1 MKGGLGTTV
10 GCGDYNST
18 LWDKCVLF
26 SSPDVWTVQIEYAK
40 EKTTMSKTTNK
51 VAKFDAKQI
60 LSKPE
65 VKIFNDQVAKCEN
78 AGRLAQV
85 TVANLIYAADT
96 DGTTK
101 AMGLESAAD
110 FLIQVRGYSRSQA
123 YNLQRV
129 GRFLKGTTEKDL
141 GGNVY
146 SVSALLELLTAFNN
160 DYDAVHKFIGEG
172 KTDAFTSVRKLR
184 AALKAATTPKI
195 AADAESKDVTEG
207 KAESESKAESDSKTD
222 SDSDSKT
229 DSKPYIV
236 DMAIIVPNGVGG
248 EVTYKSINGKY
259 TLPAIVAPLQKLAAI
274 NKHPEGK
281 IVVTIK
287 AVK

>member
-1 MKGGLGTTV
+1 
-10 GCGDYNST
+10 
-18 LWDKCVLF
+18 
-26 SSPDVWTVQIEYAK
+26 
-40 EKTTMSKTTNK
+40 MSKTTNK

-65 VKIFNDQVAKCEN
+65 VKIFNEQVAKCEN
-78 AGRLAQV
+78 ADRLAQV

-129 GRFLKGTTEKDL
+129 GRFLKGNTEKDL

-160 DYDAVHKFIGEG
+160 DYDAVHKFIAEG
-172 KTDAFTSVRKLR
+172 KTDAFTPVRKLR
-184 AALKAATTPKI
+184 AVLKAATTPKI
-195 AADAESKDVTEG
+195 AADAESNDVTGGNADSEG
-207 KAESESKAESDSKTD
+207 KA
-222 SDSDSKT
+222 DSDSKT
-229 DSKPYIV
+229 DSKTDSDSKPYLV

-259 TLPAIVAPLQKLAAI
+259 TLPAIVAPLEKLAAI
-274 NKHPEGK
+274 NRHPEGK

>member
-1 MKGGLGTTV
+1 
-10 GCGDYNST
+10 
-18 LWDKCVLF
+18 
-26 SSPDVWTVQIEYAK
+26 
-40 EKTTMSKTTNK
+40 MSKTANK

-160 DYDAVHKFIGEG
+160 DYDAVHKFIAEG

-184 AALKAATTPKI
+184 AVLKAATTPKI
-195 AADAESKDVTEG
+195 AADAESKDVTDG
-207 KAESESKAESDSKTD
+207 KT
-222 SDSDSKT
+222 DSDSKT

-259 TLPAIVAPLQKLAAI
+259 TLPAIVAPIEKLAAI

>member
-1 MKGGLGTTV
+1 
-10 GCGDYNST
+10 
-18 LWDKCVLF
+18 
-26 SSPDVWTVQIEYAK
+26 
-40 EKTTMSKTTNK
+40 MSKTTTK

-85 TVANLIYAADT
+85 TVANLIYTADN

-129 GRFLKGTTEKDL
+129 GRFLKGATEKDI

-160 DYDAVHKFIGEG
+160 DYEAVHKFIAEG

-184 AALKAATTPKI
+184 AVLKAATNPEI
-195 AADAESKDVTEG
+195 AADAESKDVTEDE
-207 KAESESKAESDSKTD
+207 AESESKADSDSKTD
-222 SDSDSKT
+222 SE
-229 DSKPYIV
+229 SKPYIV

>member
-1 MKGGLGTTV
+1 MSTT
-10 GCGDYNST
+10 
-18 LWDKCVLF
+18 
-26 SSPDVWTVQIEYAK
+26 
-40 EKTTMSKTTNK
+40 K

-160 DYDAVHKFIGEG
+160 DYEAVHKFIAEG

-184 AALKAATTPKI
+184 AVLKAATTPKI
-195 AADAESKDVTEG
+195 AADAESKDVTDG
-207 KAESESKAESDSKTD
+207 KADSDSKTD
-222 SDSDSKT
+222 SKTDS

-259 TLPAIVAPLQKLAAI
+259 TLPGIVVPLAKLAAI
-274 NKHPEGK
+274 NKHPDGK

>member
-1 MKGGLGTTV
+1 
-10 GCGDYNST
+10 
-18 LWDKCVLF
+18 
-26 SSPDVWTVQIEYAK
+26 
-40 EKTTMSKTTNK
+40 MSKTTTK

-160 DYDAVHKFIGEG
+160 DYDAVHKFIAEG

-184 AALKAATTPKI
+184 AVLKAATTPKI
-195 AADAESKDVTEG
+195 AADAESKDISDSDSKADSDSKPDSES
-207 KAESESKAESDSKTD
+207 KAESESK
-222 SDSDSKT
+222 
-229 DSKPYIV
+229 PYLV

-274 NKHPEGK
+274 NKHPDGK

>member
-1 MKGGLGTTV
+1 
-10 GCGDYNST
+10 
-18 LWDKCVLF
+18 
-26 SSPDVWTVQIEYAK
+26 
-40 EKTTMSKTTNK
+40 MSKTTTK

-60 LSKPE
+60 LAKPE
-65 VKIFNDQVAKCEN
+65 VKMFNEQVAKCEN
-78 AGRLAQV
+78 AGRIAQV

-101 AMGLESAAD
+101 AMGLDSAAD

-160 DYDAVHKFIGEG
+160 DYDAVHKFIAEG

-195 AADAESKDVTEG
+195 AADAESKEVTDG
-207 KAESESKAESDSKTD
+207 DSKADSDSKTD
-222 SDSDSKT
+222 SKT
-229 DSKPYIV
+229 DSESKPYIV

-274 NKHPEGK
+274 NKHPDGK

>member
-1 MKGGLGTTV
+1 
-10 GCGDYNST
+10 
-18 LWDKCVLF
+18 
-26 SSPDVWTVQIEYAK
+26 
-40 EKTTMSKTTNK
+40 MSKTTNK

-65 VKIFNDQVAKCEN
+65 VKIFNEQVAKCEN

-129 GRFLKGTTEKDL
+129 GRFLKGTTEKDI

-160 DYDAVHKFIGEG
+160 DYEAVHKFIAEG

-184 AALKAATTPKI
+184 AVLKAATTPEI
-195 AADAESKDVTEG
+195 AANAESKDVTDGNTDG
-207 KAESESKAESDSKTD
+207 KGKDESESKAESESKD
-222 SDSDSKT
+222 E
-229 DSKPYIV
+229 SKPYIV

-274 NKHPEGK
+274 NRHPEGK

>member
-1 MKGGLGTTV
+1 
-10 GCGDYNST
+10 
-18 LWDKCVLF
+18 
-26 SSPDVWTVQIEYAK
+26 
-40 EKTTMSKTTNK
+40 MSKTTNK

-160 DYDAVHKFIGEG
+160 DYDAVHKFIAEG

-184 AALKAATTPKI
+184 AVLKAETTPKI
-195 AADAESKDVTEG
+195 AANAESKDVTDGDG
-207 KAESESKAESDSKTD
+207 KPA
-222 SDSDSKT
+222 
-229 DSKPYIV
+229 DSKPKDDKPIPDPKDDPKPYIM
-236 DMAIIVPNGVGG
+236 DFAIIVPDGRGG
-248 EVTYKSINGKY
+248 EVTYKSINGQY
-259 TLPAIVAPLQKLAAI
+259 AISAMVGPVQSLARMC
-274 NKHPEGK
+274 NNPDGK

>member
-1 MKGGLGTTV
+1 
-10 GCGDYNST
+10 
-18 LWDKCVLF
+18 
-26 SSPDVWTVQIEYAK
+26 
-40 EKTTMSKTTNK
+40 MSKTTNK
-51 VAKFDAKQI
+51 PAKFDAKQI

-85 TVANLIYAADT
+85 TVANLIYTADN

-101 AMGLESAAD
+101 AMGLDSAAD

-160 DYDAVHKFIGEG
+160 DYDAVHKFIAEG

-184 AALKAATTPKI
+184 AVLKSETTPQI
-195 AADAESKDVTEG
+195 AADAESKEVTDSKTESES
-207 KAESESKAESDSKTD
+207 KVESESKAESEIKEE
-222 SDSDSKT
+222 
-229 DSKPYIV
+229 SKPYIV

-259 TLPAIVAPLQKLAAI
+259 TLPAIVAPLQKLVAI

>member
-1 MKGGLGTTV
+1 
-10 GCGDYNST
+10 
-18 LWDKCVLF
+18 
-26 SSPDVWTVQIEYAK
+26 
-40 EKTTMSKTTNK
+40 MSKTTNK

-60 LSKPE
+60 LAKPE

-160 DYDAVHKFIGEG
+160 DYDAVHKFIAEG

-184 AALKAATTPKI
+184 AALKAETTPKI
-195 AADAESKDVTEG
+195 AAEAESKDVTD
-207 KAESESKAESDSKTD
+207 SKADSDSKTD
-222 SDSDSKT
+222 SNSDSKT

-259 TLPAIVAPLQKLAAI
+259 TLPAIVAPLEKLAAI

>member
-1 MKGGLGTTV
+1 
-10 GCGDYNST
+10 
-18 LWDKCVLF
+18 
-26 SSPDVWTVQIEYAK
+26 
-40 EKTTMSKTTNK
+40 MSKTTTK

-60 LSKPE
+60 LLKPE

-101 AMGLESAAD
+101 AMGLDSAAD

-160 DYDAVHKFIGEG
+160 DNVAVHKFIAEG

-184 AALKAATTPKI
+184 AVLKEATTPKI
-195 AADAESKDVTEG
+195 AADAESKEVTDSDG
-207 KAESESKAESDSKTD
+207 KADSDSKTD
-222 SDSDSKT
+222 SDS
-229 DSKPYIV
+229 KPYVV

-259 TLPAIVAPLQKLAAI
+259 TLPGIVVPLAKLAAI
-274 NKHPEGK
+274 NKHPDGK

>member
-1 MKGGLGTTV
+1 
-10 GCGDYNST
+10 
-18 LWDKCVLF
+18 
-26 SSPDVWTVQIEYAK
+26 
-40 EKTTMSKTTNK
+40 MSKTTTK

-85 TVANLIYAADT
+85 TVANLIYTADN

-129 GRFLKGTTEKDL
+129 GRFLKGTTEKDI

-160 DYDAVHKFIGEG
+160 DYEAVHKFIAEG

-184 AALKAATTPKI
+184 AVLKAATTPKI
-195 AADAESKDVTEG
+195 AADAESKDVTDG
-207 KAESESKAESDSKTD
+207 KTD

-229 DSKPYIV
+229 DSDRKPYIV

-259 TLPAIVAPLQKLAAI
+259 TLPGIVVPLAKLAAI
-274 NKHPEGK
+274 NKHPDGK

>member
-1 MKGGLGTTV
+1 MSTT
-10 GCGDYNST
+10 T
-18 LWDKCVLF
+18 
-26 SSPDVWTVQIEYAK
+26 
-40 EKTTMSKTTNK
+40 K

-65 VKIFNDQVAKCEN
+65 VKMFNEQVAKCEN

-101 AMGLESAAD
+101 AMGLDSAAD

-141 GGNVY
+141 GGNIY

-160 DYDAVHKFIGEG
+160 DYDAVHKFIAEG

-184 AALKAATTPKI
+184 AALKAETTPKI
-195 AADAESKDVTEG
+195 AANAESKEVSD
-207 KAESESKAESDSKTD
+207 SDSKTD
-222 SDSDSKT
+222 SDSKADSDSKT
-229 DSKPYIV
+229 DSKTDSESKPYIV

-274 NKHPEGK
+274 NKHPDGK

>member
-1 MKGGLGTTV
+1 
-10 GCGDYNST
+10 
-18 LWDKCVLF
+18 
-26 SSPDVWTVQIEYAK
+26 
-40 EKTTMSKTTNK
+40 MSKTTTK

-101 AMGLESAAD
+101 AMGLDSAAD
-110 FLIQVRGYSRSQA
+110 FLVQVRGYSRSQA

-160 DYDAVHKFIGEG
+160 DYDAVHKFIAEG

-184 AALKAATTPKI
+184 AVLKADTNPKI
-195 AADAESKDVTEG
+195 AANAESKDVT
-207 KAESESKAESDSKTD
+207 
-222 SDSDSKT
+222 DSDSKT

-274 NKHPEGK
+274 NKHPDGK

>member
-1 MKGGLGTTV
+1 
-10 GCGDYNST
+10 
-18 LWDKCVLF
+18 
-26 SSPDVWTVQIEYAK
+26 
-40 EKTTMSKTTNK
+40 MSKTTNK
-51 VAKFDAKQI
+51 VAKFDAKHI

-65 VKIFNDQVAKCEN
+65 VKIFNEQVAKCEN

-160 DYDAVHKFIGEG
+160 DYDAVHKFIAEG

-184 AALKAATTPKI
+184 SVLKAATTPKI
-195 AADAESKDVTEG
+195 AADAESKDVTGGKSESESKADSDS
-207 KAESESKAESDSKTD
+207 KAESESKDESESKA
-222 SDSDSKT
+222 
-229 DSKPYIV
+229 DSKPYLV

>member
-1 MKGGLGTTV
+1 
-10 GCGDYNST
+10 
-18 LWDKCVLF
+18 
-26 SSPDVWTVQIEYAK
+26 
-40 EKTTMSKTTNK
+40 MSKTTTK

-160 DYDAVHKFIGEG
+160 DYDAVHKFIAEG

-195 AADAESKDVTEG
+195 AADAESKDVTDG
-207 KAESESKAESDSKTD
+207 KSDSDSKTD
-222 SDSDSKT
+222 SNSDSKT

-259 TLPAIVAPLQKLAAI
+259 TIPAIVAPLEKLAAI

>member
-1 MKGGLGTTV
+1 
-10 GCGDYNST
+10 
-18 LWDKCVLF
+18 
-26 SSPDVWTVQIEYAK
+26 
-40 EKTTMSKTTNK
+40 MSKDTTK
-51 VAKFDAKQI
+51 ISKFDAKQI

-65 VKIFNDQVAKCEN
+65 VKIFNEQVAKCEN

-160 DYDAVHKFIGEG
+160 DYDAVHKFISEG

-184 AALKAATTPKI
+184 AVLKAATTPKI
-195 AADAESKDVTEG
+195 AANAESKDI
-207 KAESESKAESDSKTD
+207 SDSDSKTD

-229 DSKPYIV
+229 DSKTDSDSKPYVV

-248 EVTYKSINGKY
+248 EVTYKSIKGKY
-259 TLPAIVAPLQKLAAI
+259 TLPAIVAPLEKLAAI

>member
-1 MKGGLGTTV
+1 
-10 GCGDYNST
+10 
-18 LWDKCVLF
+18 
-26 SSPDVWTVQIEYAK
+26 
-40 EKTTMSKTTNK
+40 MSKTTNK

-101 AMGLESAAD
+101 AMGLDSAAD

-160 DYDAVHKFIGEG
+160 DYDAVHKFIAEG

-184 AALKAATTPKI
+184 AVLKAETTPKI
-195 AADAESKDVTEG
+195 AANAESEDVTDSDSDS
-207 KAESESKAESDSKTD
+207 KADSESKVESESKAESESKD
-222 SDSDSKT
+222 E
-229 DSKPYIV
+229 SKPYIV

>member
-1 MKGGLGTTV
+1 
-10 GCGDYNST
+10 
-18 LWDKCVLF
+18 
-26 SSPDVWTVQIEYAK
+26 
-40 EKTTMSKTTNK
+40 MSKTTNK

-85 TVANLIYAADT
+85 TVANLIYTADN

-101 AMGLESAAD
+101 AMGLDSAAD

-160 DYDAVHKFIGEG
+160 DYDAVHKFIAEG

-184 AALKAATTPKI
+184 AVLKEATTPKI
-195 AADAESKDVTEG
+195 AADAESKDVTD
-207 KAESESKAESDSKTD
+207 SKAESDSKTD
-222 SDSDSKT
+222 SDSKHDSKT
-229 DSKPYIV
+229 DSDNKPYIV

-259 TLPAIVAPLQKLAAI
+259 TLPAIVAPLAKLAAI

>member
-1 MKGGLGTTV
+1 
-10 GCGDYNST
+10 
-18 LWDKCVLF
+18 
-26 SSPDVWTVQIEYAK
+26 
-40 EKTTMSKTTNK
+40 MSKTTNK

-160 DYDAVHKFIGEG
+160 DYDAVHKFISEG

-184 AALKAATTPKI
+184 AVLKAATTPKI
-195 AADAESKDVTEG
+195 AADAESKDISDGDG
-207 KAESESKAESDSKTD
+207 KTESESKTESDGKTE
-222 SDSDSKT
+222 
-229 DSKPYIV
+229 SKPYIV

-259 TLPAIVAPLQKLAAI
+259 TLPAIVAPLEKLAAI

>member
-1 MKGGLGTTV
+1 
-10 GCGDYNST
+10 
-18 LWDKCVLF
+18 
-26 SSPDVWTVQIEYAK
+26 
-40 EKTTMSKTTNK
+40 MSTTNK
-51 VAKFDAKQI
+51 PAKFDANQI

-78 AGRLAQV
+78 AGRLAQI
-85 TVANLIYAADT
+85 TVANLIYTADN

-146 SVSALLELLTAFNN
+146 SISALLELLTAFNN
-160 DYDAVHKFIGEG
+160 DYGAVHKFIAEG

-184 AALKAATTPKI
+184 AALKAETTPKI
-195 AADAESKDVTEG
+195 AANAESKDV
-207 KAESESKAESDSKTD
+207 
-222 SDSDSKT
+222 SDSDSKA
-229 DSKPYIV
+229 DSKADGDSKTESESKDDSKAYVV

>member
-1 MKGGLGTTV
+1 MSTT
-10 GCGDYNST
+10 T
-18 LWDKCVLF
+18 
-26 SSPDVWTVQIEYAK
+26 
-40 EKTTMSKTTNK
+40 K

-129 GRFLKGTTEKDL
+129 GRFLKGTTEKDI

-160 DYDAVHKFIGEG
+160 DYDAVHKFIAEG

-184 AALKAATTPKI
+184 AVLKAATTPKI
-195 AADAESKDVTEG
+195 AADAESKEVTDG
-207 KAESESKAESDSKTD
+207 DSKAESESKAESKDE
-222 SDSDSKT
+222 
-229 DSKPYIV
+229 SKPYIV

-259 TLPAIVAPLQKLAAI
+259 TLPGIVVPLAKLAAI
-274 NKHPEGK
+274 NKHPDGK

>member
-1 MKGGLGTTV
+1 
-10 GCGDYNST
+10 
-18 LWDKCVLF
+18 
-26 SSPDVWTVQIEYAK
+26 
-40 EKTTMSKTTNK
+40 MSKTTTK
-51 VAKFDAKQI
+51 LAKFDAKQI

-160 DYDAVHKFIGEG
+160 DYDAVHKFISEG
-172 KTDAFTSVRKLR
+172 KIDAFTSVRKLR
-184 AALKAATTPKI
+184 AVLKAATTPKI
-195 AADAESKDVTEG
+195 AADAESKDISDGDSKDDV
-207 KAESESKAESDSKTD
+207 ESKADSKAD
-222 SDSDSKT
+222 VESKA

-248 EVTYKSINGKY
+248 EITYKSINGKY
-259 TLPAIVAPLQKLAAI
+259 TLPAIVAPLEKLAAI
-274 NKHPEGK
+274 NKHPDGK
-281 IVVTIK
+281 IVITIK

>member
-1 MKGGLGTTV
+1 
-10 GCGDYNST
+10 
-18 LWDKCVLF
+18 
-26 SSPDVWTVQIEYAK
+26 
-40 EKTTMSKTTNK
+40 MSKTTTK
-51 VAKFDAKQI
+51 LAKFDAKQI

-160 DYDAVHKFIGEG
+160 EYDAVHKFIAEG
-172 KTDAFTSVRKLR
+172 KTDAFT
-184 AALKAATTPKI
+184 
-195 AADAESKDVTEG
+195 
-207 KAESESKAESDSKTD
+207 
-222 SDSDSKT
+222 
-229 DSKPYIV
+229 
-236 DMAIIVPNGVGG
+236 
-248 EVTYKSINGKY
+248 
-259 TLPAIVAPLQKLAAI
+259 
-274 NKHPEGK
+274 
-281 IVVTIK
+281 
-287 AVK
+287 AV

>member
-1 MKGGLGTTV
+1 
-10 GCGDYNST
+10 
-18 LWDKCVLF
+18 
-26 SSPDVWTVQIEYAK
+26 
-40 EKTTMSKTTNK
+40 MSTTNK

-65 VKIFNDQVAKCEN
+65 VKMFNDQVAKCEN
-78 AGRLAQV
+78 AGRLAQI
-85 TVANLIYAADT
+85 TVANLIYTADN

-101 AMGLESAAD
+101 AMGLDSAAD

-146 SVSALLELLTAFNN
+146 SISALLELLTAFNN
-160 DYDAVHKFIGEG
+160 DYDAVHKFIAEG

-184 AALKAATTPKI
+184 AALKAETTPKI
-195 AADAESKDVTEG
+195 AANAESKDV
-207 KAESESKAESDSKTD
+207 SDSDSKTD

-229 DSKPYIV
+229 DSESKADSKPYIV

-274 NKHPEGK
+274 NKHPDGK

>member
-1 MKGGLGTTV
+1 
-10 GCGDYNST
+10 
-18 LWDKCVLF
+18 
-26 SSPDVWTVQIEYAK
+26 
-40 EKTTMSKTTNK
+40 MSKTTTK

-85 TVANLIYAADT
+85 TVANLIYTADN

-129 GRFLKGTTEKDL
+129 GRFLKGSTEKDL

-160 DYDAVHKFIGEG
+160 DYEAVHKFIAEG

-184 AALKAATTPKI
+184 AALKATTTPKI
-195 AADAESKDVTEG
+195 AADAESKDVTDG
-207 KAESESKAESDSKTD
+207 KTD

-229 DSKPYIV
+229 DSESKADSKTDSDNKPYIV

-259 TLPAIVAPLQKLAAI
+259 TLPAIVAPLEKLAAI
-274 NKHPEGK
+274 NKHPDGK

>member
-1 MKGGLGTTV
+1 
-10 GCGDYNST
+10 
-18 LWDKCVLF
+18 
-26 SSPDVWTVQIEYAK
+26 
-40 EKTTMSKTTNK
+40 MSKTTTK
-51 VAKFDAKQI
+51 IAKFDAKQI

-160 DYDAVHKFIGEG
+160 DYDAVHKFIAEG

-184 AALKAATTPKI
+184 AVLKAATTPKI
-195 AADAESKDVTEG
+195 AADAESKDVTDG
-207 KAESESKAESDSKTD
+207 KTDSKTD
-222 SDSDSKT
+222 SDSKTESDSKT

-259 TLPAIVAPLQKLAAI
+259 TLPAIVAPLEKLAAI
-274 NKHPEGK
+274 NKHPDGK
-281 IVVTIK
+281 IVITIK

>member
-1 MKGGLGTTV
+1 
-10 GCGDYNST
+10 
-18 LWDKCVLF
+18 
-26 SSPDVWTVQIEYAK
+26 
-40 EKTTMSKTTNK
+40 MSKTTNK

-60 LSKPE
+60 LAKPE

-78 AGRLAQV
+78 AGRMAQV

-101 AMGLESAAD
+101 EMGLESAAD

-160 DYDAVHKFIGEG
+160 DYEAVHKFIAEG

-184 AALKAATTPKI
+184 AVLKAANTPKI
-195 AADAESKDVTEG
+195 AADVESKDVTDG
-207 KAESESKAESDSKTD
+207 KTD
-222 SDSDSKT
+222 SDSDSDSKT
-229 DSKPYIV
+229 DSKNDSDSKPYIV

-259 TLPAIVAPLQKLAAI
+259 TLPAIVTPLQKLAAI
-274 NKHPEGK
+274 NKHPDGK

>member
-1 MKGGLGTTV
+1 
-10 GCGDYNST
+10 
-18 LWDKCVLF
+18 
-26 SSPDVWTVQIEYAK
+26 
-40 EKTTMSKTTNK
+40 MSKTTTK

-101 AMGLESAAD
+101 AMGLDSAAD

-146 SVSALLELLTAFNN
+146 SISALLELLTAFNN
-160 DYDAVHKFIGEG
+160 DYEAVHKFIAEG

-184 AALKAATTPKI
+184 AVLKAETTPKI
-195 AADAESKDVTEG
+195 AANAESKDV
-207 KAESESKAESDSKTD
+207 SDSDSKTD
-222 SDSDSKT
+222 SDSDSDSKT
-229 DSKPYIV
+229 DSKTDSDSKPYIV

-281 IVVTIK
+281 IVITIK

>member
-1 MKGGLGTTV
+1 
-10 GCGDYNST
+10 
-18 LWDKCVLF
+18 
-26 SSPDVWTVQIEYAK
+26 
-40 EKTTMSKTTNK
+40 MSKTTTK

-160 DYDAVHKFIGEG
+160 DADAVHKFIAEG

-184 AALKAATTPKI
+184 AVLKAETTPKI
-195 AADAESKDVTEG
+195 AANAESKDV
-207 KAESESKAESDSKTD
+207 
-222 SDSDSKT
+222 SDSDGKAADDKSK
-229 DSKPYIV
+229 DDKPIPDPKDDPKPYIM
-236 DMAIIVPNGVGG
+236 DFAIIVPDGRGG

-259 TLPAIVAPLQKLAAI
+259 AISAMVGPVQSLARMC
-274 NKHPEGK
+274 NNPDGK

-287 AVK
+287 PVK

>member
-1 MKGGLGTTV
+1 
-10 GCGDYNST
+10 
-18 LWDKCVLF
+18 
-26 SSPDVWTVQIEYAK
+26 
-40 EKTTMSKTTNK
+40 MSKTTTK
-51 VAKFDAKQI
+51 IAKFDAKQI

-160 DYDAVHKFIGEG
+160 DYDAVHKFISEG

-184 AALKAATTPKI
+184 AVLKTATTPKI
-195 AADAESKDVTEG
+195 AADAESKDVTDSDG
-207 KAESESKAESDSKTD
+207 KT
-222 SDSDSKT
+222 DSDSKT

-259 TLPAIVAPLQKLAAI
+259 TLPAIVAPIEKLAAI
-274 NKHPEGK
+274 NKHPDGK
-281 IVVTIK
+281 IVITIK
-287 AVK
+287 SVK